1 VCVLST
7 RALVLIVVVLLAL
20 ASKTAFSQGL
30 TIIQGYLG
38 PNLYFKVEAPIDTS
52 LNDTVTVKLTLR
64 VYNSNVSATRITVWI
79 YSCGVDEQYILFRNQ
94 QLLANTEHTFN
105 FTVKPTE
112 EGFLKLALEAEY
124 YYYAWNNIQYEY
136 SYISLIVTAVR
147 SLTYPEL
154 YNNYT
159 RLQSE
164 YSSLLRE
171 HSNLENEYTKLIEEH
186 KRLLNLYENLTRAYS
201 DLSQNYS
208 SLLSQISQLLGGK
221 SSTESSRAQTQPQQ
235 PTLTT
240 ALITIGLLAL
250 LAVLMRPWRLLRVEK
265 RSWWF
270 TQ

>member
-1 VCVLST
+1 M
-7 RALVLIVVVLLAL
+7 
-20 ASKTAFSQGL
+20 
-30 TIIQGYLG
+30 
-38 PNLYFKVEAPIDTS
+38 
-52 LNDTVTVKLTLR
+52 
-64 VYNSNVSATRITVWI
+64 
-79 YSCGVDEQYILFRNQ
+79 
-94 QLLANTEHTFN
+94 
-105 FTVKPTE
+105 KPTE